1 MGASTMLTVDS
12 ILIHL
17 TACRSCVYN
26 IFFILA
32 KMSVLIVSH
41 AQMQG
46 RQSAVFYMVA
56 YDVLEFVFFLQ
67 LLKNCERNM

>member
-46 RQSAVFYMVA
+46 RQSAVFYMVE
-56 YDVLEFVFFLQ
+56 YVVLEFVFFAAGEEL
-67 LLKNCERNM
+67 

>member
-26 IFFILA
+26 IFFILV
-32 KMSVLIVSH
+32 KMSVLIMSH
-41 AQMQG
+41 SQMQG

-56 YDVLEFVFFLQ
+56 YVVLEFVFFAVVEEL
-67 LLKNCERNM
+67 